1 MFALPADTFANAS
14 NPDEVRYPVAKVPDL
29 AGTIEPGAAK

>member
-14 NPDEVRYPVAKVPDL
+14 NPDEVRYPVAKVPDS